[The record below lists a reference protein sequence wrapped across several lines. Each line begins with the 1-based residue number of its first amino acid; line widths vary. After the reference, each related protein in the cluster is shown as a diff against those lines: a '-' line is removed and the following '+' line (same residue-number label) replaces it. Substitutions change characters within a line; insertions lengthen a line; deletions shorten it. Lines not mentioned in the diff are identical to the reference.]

1 MELTSQQT
9 LPVAQAQAWE
19 ALNDISLLKECIPG
33 CDGIT
38 ATGEHQYE
46 VLITAA
52 IGPVKAK
59 FKGRLQL
66 ENLQPPDSYTLRFD
80 GQGGAAGHGKGTAE
94 VRLEPTGPRS
104 TVLHYTAH
112 ATVGGKIAQ
121 LGSRLVDMAAQKM
134 ATDFF
139 TTFNTK
145 LQARYQVAPEPLP
158 AVLAPPPQGIV
169 ARLLAWLK
177 RLFGG

>member
-38 ATGEHQYE
+38 ATGENQYE

-59 FKGRLQL
+59 FKGKLRLD
-66 ENLQPPDSYTLRFD
+66 NLQPPNSYTLAFE
-80 GQGGAAGHGKGTAE
+80 GQGGAAGHGKGSAE
-94 VRLEPTGPRS
+94 IRLEAISARE

-112 ATVGGKIAQ
+112 ASVGGKIAQ
-121 LGSRLVDMAAQKM
+121 IGSRLVDMAAQKM
-134 ATDFF
+134 ATEFF
-139 TTFNTK
+139 ESFNAR
-145 LQARYQVAPEPLP
+145 LQERYGVAPAE
-158 AVLAPPPQGIV
+158 ATTAAPQGAW
-169 ARLLAWLK
+169 ARFMAWLK
-177 RLFGG
+177 RVFGG

>member
-1 MELTSQQT
+1 MELTSQQS

-38 ATGEHQYE
+38 ATGENQYE

-59 FKGRLQL
+59 FKGKLQL
-66 ENLQPPDSYTLRFD
+66 ENLQPPTSYTMRFE

-94 VRLEPTGPRS
+94 VRLESTGPRS
-104 TVLHYTAH
+104 TVLHYTAK

-134 ATDFF
+134 AADFF
-139 TTFNTK
+139 GTFNTR
-145 LQARYQVAPEPLP
+145 LQERYQVAPEPVP
-158 AVLAPPPQGIV
+158 AVVAPAPQGLL
-169 ARLLAWLK
+169 AKLLAWIK

>member
-38 ATGEHQYE
+38 ATGENQYE

-59 FKGRLQL
+59 FKGKLQL
-66 ENLQPPDSYTLRFD
+66 ENLQPPNSYTLRFD

-94 VRLEPTGPRS
+94 VKLESTGPRS

-134 ATDFF
+134 ATEFF
-139 TTFNTK
+139 QTFNAK
-145 LQARYQVAPEPLP
+145 LQERYQVAPEPVP
-158 AVLAPPPQGIV
+158 AVVAPVPQGAIGK
-169 ARLLAWLK
+169 LLAWLK